1 MNAAGHNLLM
11 DRIYR
16 HQRHFYDLTRRPY
29 LFGRDTLIRRLNATA
44 GERILEIGCGT
55 ARNLVK
61 IAQSYPGTLLWGIDA
76 SAEMLRTANRAVSR
90 ANLSSRVVLLHG
102 LAEDAMTLLPQPNPR
117 FDHVIFSY
125 SLSMISD
132 WKAALIAAQTMLSE
146 SGQLHVVD
154 FGDLNG
160 LDRATAGLL
169 RAWLHLFHVHPR
181 TELLHQAEAVV
192 QNRPECGLKI
202 LFGRY
207 AFVFEAR
214 SSALDEIAASGML

>member
-29 LFGRDTLIRRLNATA
+29 LFGRDSLIRRLNAKP
-44 GERILEIGCGT
+44 GERILEVGCGT

-61 IAQSYPGTLLWGIDA
+61 IAQTWPGTLLWGIDA
-76 SAEMLRTANRAVSR
+76 SAEMLRTANRAVAR
-90 ANLSSRVVLLHG
+90 ANLASRVVLLHG
-102 LAEDAMTLLPQPNPR
+102 LAEHAMTLIPQSNTR
-117 FDHVIFSY
+117 FAHVIFSY

-146 SGQLHVVD
+146 TGQLHVVD
-154 FGDLNG
+154 FGDLRG
-160 LDRATAGLL
+160 LDPATAALL

-181 TELLHQAEAVV
+181 AELLHQAEAVV
-192 QNRPECGLKI
+192 QNCPDCGLKI

-207 AFVFEAR
+207 AFVFEAG
-214 SSALDEIAASGML
+214 SSALDEMAASHTL